1 MDKGAEEIKKDAYVV
16 VLAPRSRSAVF
27 FLSSAQEDDEHLSR
41 GDISSQNGLV
51 LGRGRGG
58 GKHLMRRH
66 EH

>member
-1 MDKGAEEIKKDAYVV
+1 MV

-51 LGRGRGG
+51 LGRGGGGG
-58 GKHLMRRH
+58 GKHLMR
-66 EH
+66 